1 MLRWMHWIALIAAM
15 TALSPLIAEADSTGM
30 FAPERVGRWY
40 LGGGVGGFW
49 EDSNSQLQNQN
60 GQVGGFL
67 SGGYRLSPNL
77 ALEIDGLFSSQE
89 IDALPT
95 IPTTSGSTY
104 LNSAGIGGV
113 VKFIL
118 PLNRFELYA
127 GAGLG
132 VYTTELHAEGSSYDA
147 TQDDTNVGYQA
158 LLGADYFISRRL
170 SVGLEY
176 RIFKLR
182 ADFSPTIPGT
192 IDAGGNF
199 LFATVRGHF

>member
-1 MLRWMHWIALIAAM
+1 MLRSTGWISLIAAI
-15 TALSPLIAEADSTGM
+15 TAFSPLSAGADSTGM

-40 LGGGVGGFW
+40 LGGGVGGYW
-49 EDSNSQLQNQN
+49 EESNSQLKNQG
-60 GQVGGFL
+60 GQFGGFL
-67 SGGYRLSPNL
+67 SGGYRLSPNI
-77 ALEIDGLFSSQE
+77 ALEIDGLFSSQK

-104 LNSAGIGGV
+104 LDSGGIGCI

-118 PLNRFELYA
+118 PLNRIELYG

-132 VYTTELHAEGSSYDA
+132 VYTTQLHAEGSSYDA
-147 TQDDTNVGYQA
+147 RQDDTNIGYQA
-158 LLGADYFISRRL
+158 LLGADYFVSRHV

-176 RIFKLR
+176 RIFKLE
-182 ADFSPTIPGT
+182 ADFGSTIAGK
-192 IDAGGNF
+192 IDVGGDF